1 MGFECALSATRGD
14 RAYQEDSA
22 VFWPGPATFAHDMKL
37 PKPQC
42 HAVLAILADGMGGHA
57 GGAIASET
65 ACRTFL
71 AAMAGMIDLTPFRS
85 ERTESTCPLESDA
98 GFNGDSPEQEA
109 ARPRPPPAPA
119 DDDDLTAA
127 LIAANELIGEKSAAD
142 PSLTGMGTTL
152 VGASFTNEA
161 LEWISVGD
169 SPLYLWRGGEI
180 ALLNEDHS
188 LAPALDQLAR
198 DGHIS
203 REAALTDPRRHMLRS
218 ALTGE
223 PLDLLDRSRR
233 PLKLAPEDIIILAS
247 DGIQSLGTSELPRL
261 IAAGLD
267 GGAAGIASGLVEAV
281 DHLRVP
287 HQDNT
292 TVMVVRKSA

>member
-22 VFWPGPATFAHDMKL
+22 IFWPGPATFAHDLHL
-37 PKPQC
+37 PAAQE

-57 GGAIASET
+57 GGATASET
-65 ACRTFL
+65 ACNAFL
-71 AAMAGMIDLTPFRS
+71 AAMAGLIDLTPFRL
-85 ERTESTCPLESDA
+85 ERTCPIEAGPQDDDA
-98 GFNGDSPEQEA
+98 GERHETTLT
-109 ARPRPPPAPA
+109 RPPPTPPI
-119 DDDDLTAA
+119 DDDLSAALNVANA
-127 LIAANELIGEKSAAD
+127 LIADKAATD
-142 PSLTGMGTTL
+142 PNLAGMGTTL
-152 VGASFTNEA
+152 VGASFANAA
-161 LEWISVGD
+161 LEWVSVGD
-169 SPLYLWRGGEI
+169 SPLYLYRDGEI

-223 PLDLLDRSRR
+223 PLDLVDRSHK
-233 PLKLAPEDIIILAS
+233 PLALTPGDIVILAS
-247 DGIQSLGTSELPRL
+247 DGIQTLETSELARLVTANRDAGAERIATGL
-261 IAAGLD
+261 IAAVERM
-267 GGAAGIASGLVEAV
+267 GI
-281 DHLRVP
+281 P

-292 TVMVVRKSA
+292 TIMVVRKTA